1 MSLHSITLQMNNL
14 ILLILCFIAGM
25 LLHRFKR
32 MPVNTPAVLN
42 SFIIHVSFPALI
54 LLSVHDLKIS
64 GDVGLMAAMGWIV
77 FALSAGFF
85 WLIGRWLDLPR
96 RTVGALILT
105 GGLCN
110 TSYVGLPMIEA
121 YYGHQGLASGI
132 IVDQL
137 GSFLVLSTLGITVAG
152 IYSSGRPG
160 MSEMAKRIFLFPPF
174 IALVIA
180 LLLIPLEYPAW
191 LTLVL
196 KRMGDTLAPL
206 ALLGV
211 GFQLRLGHLAGNGR
225 NLAIGLSF
233 KLVLA
238 PLVLFL
244 LYVPLLGAHGQAIQI
259 TLFEAAMPPMI
270 TAAILATEHDLDP
283 PLATLMVAMG
293 LVISFAT
300 LTGWWWLMQGV

>member
-1 MSLHSITLQMNNL
+1 VNNL

-25 LLHRFKR
+25 VLHRFKR

-64 GDVGLMAAMGWIV
+64 GNVGLMAAMAWIV
-77 FALSAGFF
+77 FALAAGFF
-85 WLIGRWLDLPR
+85 WLIGRWLNLPR

-160 MSEMAKRIFLFPPF
+160 IVEMVRRIVLFPPF

-191 LTLVL
+191 FTIVI

-206 ALLGV
+206 ALLAV
-211 GFQLRLGHLAGNGR
+211 GFQLRLGHLAGNGK
-225 NLAIGLSF
+225 NLAIGLAF

-283 PLATLMVAMG
+283 PLATLMVALG
-293 LVISFAT
+293 LVISFFT
-300 LTGWWWLMQGV
+300 LGAWWYLLGTV

>member
-1 MSLHSITLQMNNL
+1 VNNL

-64 GDVGLMAAMGWIV
+64 GNVGLMAAMAWIV
-77 FALSAGFF
+77 FALAAGFF
-85 WLIGRWLDLPR
+85 WLIGRWLNLPR

-160 MSEMAKRIFLFPPF
+160 IVEMVRRIVLFPPF

-191 LTLVL
+191 FTIVI

-206 ALLGV
+206 ALLAV
-211 GFQLRLGHLAGNGR
+211 GFQLRLGHLAGNGK
-225 NLAIGLSF
+225 NLAIGLAF

-238 PLVLFL
+238 PLLLFL

-283 PLATLMVAMG
+283 PLATLMVALG
-293 LVISFAT
+293 LVISFFT
-300 LTGWWWLMQGV
+300 LGAWWYLLGAV

>member
-1 MSLHSITLQMNNL
+1 VNNL
-14 ILLILCFIAGM
+14 LLLILCFIAGM

-64 GDVGLMAAMGWIV
+64 GEVGLMAAMGWIV

-96 RTVGALILT
+96 PTVGALILT

-121 YYGHQGLASGI
+121 YYGHRGLASGI

-137 GSFLVLSTLGITVAG
+137 GSFLVLSTLGITFAG

-160 MSEMAKRIFLFPPF
+160 VGEMAKRIFLFPPF

-180 LLLIPLEYPAW
+180 LLLIPMEYPEW

-206 ALLGV
+206 ALLAV

-225 NLAIGLSF
+225 NLAIGLTF

-300 LTGWWWLMQGV
+300 LSGWWWLMRGV

>member
-1 MSLHSITLQMNNL
+1 MTNL

-64 GDVGLMAAMGWIV
+64 GEVGLMAAMGWIV
-77 FALSAGFF
+77 FTLSAGFF
-85 WLIGRWLDLPR
+85 WLVGRWLDLPR
-96 RTVGALILT
+96 PTVGALILT

-132 IVDQL
+132 VVDQL

-160 MSEMAKRIFLFPPF
+160 VAEMAKRIFLFPPF
-174 IALVIA
+174 IVLVIA
-180 LLLIPLEYPAW
+180 LLLIPVEYPAW

-206 ALLGV
+206 ALLAV

-225 NLAIGLSF
+225 NLAIGLAF

-244 LYVPLLGAHGQAIQI
+244 IYVPLLGAHGQAIQI

-300 LTGWWWLMQGV
+300 LTVWWWLMQGV

>member
-1 MSLHSITLQMNNL
+1 MTNL

-96 RTVGALILT
+96 PTVGALILT

-121 YYGHQGLASGI
+121 YYGHQGIASGI

-160 MSEMAKRIFLFPPF
+160 VAEMAKRILLFPPF

-180 LLLIPLEYPAW
+180 LLLIPMEYPSW

-206 ALLGV
+206 ALLAV
-211 GFQLRLGHLAGNGR
+211 GFQLRLGHLAGNGA
-225 NLAIGLSF
+225 NLAIGLAF

-270 TAAILATEHDLDP
+270 TAAILATEHDLNP
-283 PLATLMVAMG
+283 PLATLMVAVG